1 MKCRSCNLAACTSVY
16 ALCTVMSLKWYWM
29 VLWLILFASA
39 DEPFVGASVGY
50 FAFLGVLAGRSFT
63 VILL

>member
-1 MKCRSCNLAACTSVY
+1 VVLD
-16 ALCTVMSLKWYWM
+16 WYFC
-29 VLWLILFASA
+29 LILFAFA

-63 VILL
+63 VILLQDVVGYHLLLVGSI